1 MNPIKSIN
9 FRFLIFANAFAFLGW
24 VIRNL
29 LVNWY
34 ILEET
39 NSTTFVGLFA
49 AIPSLIMFFCG
60 PLGGQLADKYQ
71 RKSIFIITRL
81 SACMIFFFL
90 ALSIH
95 IEFYV
100 MYIIFIC
107 LILVG
112 IQESMEAPAERTL
125 IVDIVGLRYI
135 TLGNSITE
143 FINSFLSSVG
153 PLIIAIL
160 LLSVESVK
168 LFWSLPLVY
177 IISLFFAVLLFVNF
191 KNPTFDQDEIINEKS
206 KSLKEGLRYSFN
218 NINIRILLI
227 LAGTVFFWGVSQ
239 PLIPK
244 IARDILKVGESGY
257 GILIAAEGIGWMLG
271 SILLPL
277 YPKLFR
283 NSKSIVICI
292 TIYALS
298 MILLVIS
305 TNFVISIISLI
316 VGGVFHVLWW
326 TVIIILLQN
335 LADNFYRGRVIGLF
349 FTFVQLTGLG
359 FIIGGWSGEILGIL
373 NTIIISSV
381 LLIMIHLFIFLISRK
396 FRLLSI

>member
-1 MNPIKSIN
+1 M
-9 FRFLIFANAFAFLGW
+9 
-24 VIRNL
+24 
-29 LVNWY
+29 
-34 ILEET
+34 
-39 NSTTFVGLFA
+39 
-49 AIPSLIMFFCG
+49 
-60 PLGGQLADKYQ
+60 
-71 RKSIFIITRL
+71 
-81 SACMIFFFL
+81 
-90 ALSIH
+90 
-95 IEFYV
+95 
-100 MYIIFIC
+100 
-107 LILVG
+107 
-112 IQESMEAPAERTL
+112 
-125 IVDIVGLRYI
+125 
-135 TLGNSITE
+135 
-143 FINSFLSSVG
+143 
-153 PLIIAIL
+153 
-160 LLSVESVK
+160 
-168 LFWSLPLVY
+168 
-177 IISLFFAVLLFVNF
+177 
-191 KNPTFDQDEIINEKS
+191 
-206 KSLKEGLRYSFN
+206 
-218 NINIRILLI
+218 I

-316 VGGVFHVLWW
+316 VGGIFHVLWW

-359 FIIGGWSGEILGIL
+359 FIIGGWSGEIFGIL
-373 NTIIISSV
+373 NTIILSSV
-381 LLIMIHLFIFLISRK
+381 LLIMIHLFIYLISRK